1 MGYYV
6 KKKKYFVSSPASK
19 GKAAGSKFRVVGE
32 KLSLLSSE
40 LKWLIALHHYDPRQQ
55 PPSN

>member
-1 MGYYV
+1 MSR
-6 KKKKYFVSSPASK
+6 KRNTSFSLPASK
-19 GKAAGSKFRVVGE
+19 GKAAGSKLRVVGE

-40 LKWLIALHHYDPRQQ
+40 LKWLIALHRYDLHQQ